1 LFQSGTPRNSVQ
13 YESIV
18 RSSSQEVEITNL
30 EETFSQPIKSV
41 DPFSKPIKSLDP
53 FSKPIKSLEISDLK
67 EPFSPTI
74 KSVERKNFFQKKFQN
89 FLSKNTQTG
98 NLSSPPPPLIVNEI
112 ESISAN
118 SKFQYFL
125 FVSNLEFL
133 LLNTFKQLNLWYI
146 FVL

>member
-1 LFQSGTPRNSVQ
+1 
-13 YESIV
+13 
-18 RSSSQEVEITNL
+18 L

-41 DPFSKPIKSLDP
+41 DPFSQPIKSVDP
-53 FSKPIKSLEISDLK
+53 FSQPIKSVDPFSQPIKSLEISNLE

-98 NLSSPPPPLIVNEI
+98 NLSPPPPPLIVNEI

-118 SKFQYFL
+118 SKFEYFL
-125 FVSNLEFL
+125 FLSKFRIALTEH
-133 LLNTFKQLNLWYI
+133 I
-146 FVL
+146 